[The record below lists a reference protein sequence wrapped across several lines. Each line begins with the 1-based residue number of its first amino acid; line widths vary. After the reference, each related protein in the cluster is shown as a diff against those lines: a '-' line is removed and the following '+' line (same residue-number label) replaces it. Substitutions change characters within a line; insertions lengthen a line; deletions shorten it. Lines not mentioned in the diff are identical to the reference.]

1 MRKETEP
8 PPPRRSENAPPKA
21 PVFDELADLERR
33 ESGTVGW
40 FRARLLGMPVTPEER
55 RAIVDE
61 LFFEGAAHGPYLRQ
75 FFVLLSVSVT
85 IAAFGLVRNATAVVI
100 GAMLLAP
107 LMTPIMALA
116 AAIVMGWSARQVR
129 TLGFLALASAYVIG
143 LTYVL
148 LAIFQVPHNMPPPDE
163 LIARTD
169 YGVGDLLAAL
179 CAGIA
184 GAYMQVR
191 REAAMVLPGVAIA
204 VALVPPLTA
213 AGIFLYLGDIDLA
226 SRAAI
231 LYLTNIAAIVL
242 SACII
247 FLLSGVKPRVR
258 DRGLHTRVTAGFAL
272 AVTVA
277 ILLGIELL
285 GQTARTIGAMR
296 DTGRVLDVVREW
308 SGSTDI
314 EVENIKVTGDEV
326 YIDLTVEVPID
337 VKKGVTLESIIDSL
351 PPDMRIRRLDA
362 QLDQRLE
369 RDVETTLRS
378 RVRLLSTTCTTEDR
392 CHY

>member
-1 MRKETEP
+1 
-8 PPPRRSENAPPKA
+8 
-21 PVFDELADLERR
+21 
-33 ESGTVGW
+33 
-40 FRARLLGMPVTPEER
+40 MPH
-55 RAIVDE
+55 A
-61 LFFEGAAHGPYLRQ
+61 
-75 FFVLLSVSVT
+75 
-85 IAAFGLVRNATAVVI
+85 
-100 GAMLLAP
+100 
-107 LMTPIMALA
+107 
-116 AAIVMGWSARQVR
+116 
-129 TLGFLALASAYVIG
+129 
-143 LTYVL
+143 
-148 LAIFQVPHNMPPPDE
+148 MPPPDE

-169 YGVGDLLAAL
+169 YGVGDLLTAL

-191 REAAMVLPGVAIA
+191 REAAIILPGVAIA

-231 LYLTNIAAIVL
+231 LYVTNIAAIVL
-242 SACII
+242 SACVV

-258 DRGLHTRVTAGFAL
+258 DRALHTRVTAGFAL
-272 AVTVA
+272 AVA

-308 SGSTDI
+308 SGRTDI
-314 EVENIKVTGDEV
+314 DVENIKVTGDEV
-326 YIDLTVEVPID
+326 YIDPT
-337 VKKGVTLESIIDSL
+337 VTLESIIGSL
-351 PPDMRIRRLDA
+351 PPDMSIRRLYA

-378 RVRLLSTTCTTEDR
+378 RVRLLSTTCTADDR
-392 CHY
+392 CYY